1 MIDLDSCA
9 LNRHNPA
16 EMLSLSKPRKC
27 SVKYCRNPR
36 HQQRTICAKHA
47 MQEWRRNNP
56 VTEILNTIRGR
67 AKRKKIECTITLVEF
82 KAFCATHNYQP
93 GVHHI
98 DREDATEGYHL
109 WNIRVLGGAENIA
122 KGNRERHSERY
133 QAYLA
138 TRKAVVEMDC
148 PY

>member
-1 MIDLDSCA
+1 M
-9 LNRHNPA
+9 PA
-16 EMLSLSKPRKC
+16 KPRKC

-36 HQQRTICAKHA
+36 HQQRLVCAKHA
-47 MQEWRRNNP
+47 MREWRKRNP
-56 VTEILNTIRGR
+56 VTEILNTIRAR
-67 AKRKKIECTITLVEF
+67 ARRKKIECSLTLAEF
-82 KAFCATHNYQP
+82 KEFCISNGYTP

-98 DREDATEGYHL
+98 DREEATEGYHI

-122 KGNRERHSERY
+122 KGNRERHSEKY

-138 TRKAVVEMDC
+138 TRKGVAETVEEEMDC